1 MTQDECETGIEES
14 ATMPPKR
21 VEVISQQELF
31 KKYFFSVKE
40 VKLKYEQFSGAMS
53 AELTRLNFERGD
65 SVAILMHDPEA
76 DTVVLTEQFR
86 FPAYKPGNE
95 KETGWI
101 LEIPAGTV
109 EKGESAEDTV
119 RREVKEEIGYDVR
132 EVKHLTTFYVSPGW
146 TSERIMLYY
155 ASVNPKDQ
163 TSQGGGI
170 VSEGEDIRVMLVKV
184 NDALHKINTGELK
197 DAKSII
203 ALQWLQLHRAI
214 GK

>member
-1 MTQDECETGIEES
+1 M
-14 ATMPPKR
+14 AKH
-21 VEVISQQELF
+21 VEIIHEKDVF
-31 KKYFFSVKE
+31 KQHFFTVKE
-40 VKLKYEQFSGAMS
+40 AKLKHEKYNGAMS

-65 SVAILMHDPEA
+65 SVAILMHDPQQ

-86 FPAYKPGNE
+86 YSSYRANDE

-119 RREVKEEIGYDVR
+119 RREVKEEIGYEVR
-132 EVKHLTTFYVSPGW
+132 EVRHLSTFYVSPGW
-146 TSERIMLYY
+146 TSERILLYY
-155 ASVNPKDQ
+155 AAVNPKDQ
-163 TSQGGGI
+163 TGKGGGVI
-170 VSEGEDIRVMLVKV
+170 SEGEDIRVMLVKV
-184 NDALHKINTGELK
+184 NDALAKIDSGEIK

-203 ALQWLQLHRAI
+203 ALQWLQLHRAM